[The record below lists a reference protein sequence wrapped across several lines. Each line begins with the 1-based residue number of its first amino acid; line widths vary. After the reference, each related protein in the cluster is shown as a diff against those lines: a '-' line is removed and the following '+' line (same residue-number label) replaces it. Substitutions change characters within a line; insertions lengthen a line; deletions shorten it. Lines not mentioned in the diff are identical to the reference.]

1 MANSRSTK
9 PSSTELT
16 APAPTGLP
24 AEIEALLPD
33 LVKTETEVSGRDINF
48 PRIKISHPNHPFV
61 PDLVPPFALYSDLNQ
76 DDDNKVV
83 LFELP
88 KGASKP
94 DFEKVPDAG
103 VLVYIVNMRR
113 GWSANLLN
121 GEVVPR
127 NTPGA
132 EFRSWSYDDPTVPQ
146 GADATYTF
154 VAFTP
159 ELDAADRPHRFLM
172 TRSSTNTAR
181 NINTLLNLAEQK
193 GLPSYVV
200 PFRIWTEKRERTQ
213 DGQTQRWGVFK
224 ARPVSPEAEFV
235 KTASQLAELVNSLT
249 AEQKRAVVESAGD
262 DTVAASDAAGEPG
275 I

>member
-1 MANSRSTK
+1 MANK
-9 PSSTELT
+9 DSSSNELT
-16 APAPTGLP
+16 VPAPAGIS
-24 AEIEALLPD
+24 AEIAALLPD
-33 LVKTETEVSGRDINF
+33 LVKTKTEVSGRDINF

-61 PDLVPPFALYSDLNQ
+61 PDLVPAFALYSDLNN

-88 KGASKP
+88 KGHDKP
-94 DFEKVPDAG
+94 DFEKTPDAG

-113 GWSANLLN
+113 GWSANILN

-132 EFRSWSYDDPTVPQ
+132 EFRSWLYDDPTVPA

-154 VAFTP
+154 VAYTP

-200 PFRIWTEKRERTQ
+200 PFRIWSEKRTREV

-224 ARPVSPEAEFV
+224 ARQVAPEAEFV
-235 KTASQLAELVNSLT
+235 KNASILAELVGTLS
-249 AEQKRAVVESAGD
+249 AEQQRAVVESAGD
-262 DTVAASDAAGEPG
+262 DGTPSGANTSNGDEPS